1 MRLSW
6 SPGHHQIKS
15 CLSLLSAHTCPLLPC
30 KMKEVNS
37 RSMMIRRYSLMTNS
51 PLKSQWTERMSYKDT
66 YPMRRDH
73 CHRIT
78 NNSTLWRTMRTL
90 SYVRISLNQT
100 AIFQR
105 TSGTLIP
112 TKEEEGLFLWTHRLL
127 INLIPTDP
135 QLLIQ
140 GLHQNKIQQRIHLR
154 ALLLKT
160 T

>member
-1 MRLSW
+1 
-6 SPGHHQIKS
+6 
-15 CLSLLSAHTCPLLPC
+15 
-30 KMKEVNS
+30 MKEASS
-37 RSMMIRRYSLMTNS
+37 RSMMIRKLLLMTNS

-78 NNSTLWRTMRTL
+78 NNLTLWLLKMRTL

-112 TKEEEGLFLWTHRLL
+112 TKEEEELFL
-127 INLIPTDP
+127 
-135 QLLIQ
+135 
-140 GLHQNKIQQRIHLR
+140 
-154 ALLLKT
+154 
-160 T
+160 